1 MEYLTSVVV
10 FSISASV
17 TPGPNSI
24 MAMASAVSFGVR
36 KSLPLLL
43 GISIG
48 FSIMLFIVG
57 LGFGHVLYLFPRL
70 TIYIKIIGI
79 VYLLYLAFVIA
90 NSGEGNKNFKYDK
103 PLSFSKGLLLQWV
116 NAKAWIIC
124 ISAVSTYTTAGNSY
138 INQILLLTCI
148 FLIVGP
154 ICVGIWVFLGAFLK
168 KHVTRSKYI
177 RRFNMIMAILLILS
191 ITPVIKD
198 LWLHDIKQQLY
209 SYVYQNTQMFRQIP

>member
-1 MEYLTSVVV
+1 MEYLISVVI

-17 TPGPNSI
+17 TPGPNTI
-24 MAMASAVSFGVR
+24 MAMASAVNFGAR
-36 KSLPLLL
+36 KSLPLLW

-57 LGFGHVLYLFPRL
+57 LGFGQVFSLFPQL
-70 TIYIKIIGI
+70 TIYMKIIGI
-79 VYLLYLAFVIA
+79 VYLLYLAFVVA

-124 ISAVSTYTTAGNSY
+124 VSAVSTYTTVGNSY
-138 INQILLLTCI
+138 ISQILLLTCT
-148 FLIVGP
+148 FLIAGP
-154 ICVGIWVFLGAFLK
+154 ICVGIWVFFGAFLN
-168 KHVTRSKYI
+168 KHFIRSKYI
-177 RRFNMIMAILLILS
+177 KIVNMIMALLLILS

-198 LWLHDIKQQLY
+198 LWLHDLKTATL
-209 SYVYQNTQMFRQIP
+209 FLRL